1 MKKNTGMIRALD
13 MLGRIVI
20 PAEIRM
26 TRNIEIGDPVEFFI
40 GEDNV
45 IVIRKYKSTECTFC
59 RGLDSVIYYKD
70 QFVCQSCL
78 TDLKPASNS
87 HKEVTPPPQEMPQ
100 STRKNTKAPEMK
112 RRLQQAVQDYPDA
125 NQKELARLLGVSAS
139 RISQLKKEL
148 NTSE

>member
-1 MKKNTGMIRALD
+1 MKNTGMIRSLD

-40 GEDNV
+40 SEDNV

-59 RGLDSVIYYKD
+59 RGLDNVIYYKE
-70 QFVCQSCL
+70 QFVCQSCI
-78 TDLKPASNS
+78 TDLKPSFHPHEDIA
-87 HKEVTPPPQEMPQ
+87 TPLPELPQ
-100 STRKNTKAPEMK
+100 STRKNTKASEMK
-112 RRLQQAVQDYPDA
+112 QRLQQAMQQYPNA
-125 NQKELARLLGVSAS
+125 NQKDLALMLGVSAS

-148 NTSE
+148 NAHE